1 MFGIPGMILG
11 SPVFAVFYLLF
22 AEFVTGKLKKKEL
35 PEDTD
40 DYVIPVENF
49 TAEHIDPKIEKK
61 T

>member
-1 MFGIPGMILG
+1 MILG

-40 DYVIPVENF
+40 EYVIPVENF
-49 TAEHIDPKIEKK
+49 TAEHIDTKIEKK